1 MEEYVRMRTSYSDG
15 VFYKN
20 NTIFNPFIKEA
31 LDNINPGIV
40 VDFGCGVG
48 TNIYNLSERGWSV
61 YGVDQ
66 EIIAVESAKEKL
78 DTNRIFCA
86 NLLDFNY
93 DLVPAYDVALCN
105 YVLQHMSK
113 ENAEKFLCKV
123 DAKAKSDSIFI
134 ISFFLKRD
142 GISFSELKVY
152 MNKLGWEL
160 RKEKTWKRLDTNHGE
175 PHFHE
180 GIESLWYKI

>member
-1 MEEYVRMRTSYSDG
+1 MEGYVRMSTLYSDG

-31 LDNINPGIV
+31 LDNINPGIA
-40 VDFGCGVG
+40 VDFGCGIG
-48 TNIYNLSERGWSV
+48 TNIYNLSKCGWAV
-61 YGVDQ
+61 YGIDR
-66 EIIAVESAKEKL
+66 ETIAVESAKEKI
-78 DTNRIFCA
+78 DKNRIFCA
-86 NLLDFNY
+86 NLLEFDYNLIPLF
-93 DLVPAYDVALCN
+93 DVALCN

-113 ENAEKFLCKV
+113 ENAEKFLFKV

-142 GISFSELKVY
+142 GISFSELKVC
-152 MNKLGWEL
+152 MNKLGWKL
-160 RKEKTWKRLDTNHGE
+160 GKEKAWKRLDTNHGE

-180 GIESLWYKI
+180 GIESIWYKI